1 MFLVCPQQLYVG
13 CNKNC
18 QGGAKHGQPEVY
30 GCYSRIGD
38 VNDEPAWKKGSKAIW
53 WDDQQNYWAIG
64 DLSALGGKIKRVL
77 ADSNANCPNLI
88 GGYDWK
94 YYDGSS
100 FVRAERSLG
109 VFGEC

>member
-1 MFLVCPQQLYVG
+1 MQFGAFKFLGKLFW
-13 CNKNC
+13 NNS
-18 QGGAKHGQPEVY
+18 AKKHQANIF
-30 GCYSRIGD
+30 GCYRRIADING
-38 VNDEPAWKKGSKAIW
+38 EPAWKKSSHSKGIW
-53 WDDQQNYWAIG
+53 WDNNRDVWAIG
-64 DLSALGGKIKRVL
+64 DITDNGTPDGIRAK